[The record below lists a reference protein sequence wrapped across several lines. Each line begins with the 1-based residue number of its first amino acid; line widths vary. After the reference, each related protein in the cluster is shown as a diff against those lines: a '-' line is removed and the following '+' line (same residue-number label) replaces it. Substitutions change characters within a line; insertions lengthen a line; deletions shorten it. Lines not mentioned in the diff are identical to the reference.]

1 MLRITKTVEEIKK
14 EFLLHLQEICASDG
28 VDFSLD
34 ARPRIFDALWI
45 ELWEWIFIFD
55 RKFHKMNIP
64 VSPPQFASHEEGL
77 EEIAK
82 ILFQIQTRPKLKK
95 ITPKILAESIRKIII
110 QLFEWSRPRDN
121 K

>member
-14 EFLLHLQEICASDG
+14 EFMLHLHDICAEDDI
-28 VDFSLD
+28 DFSRA
-34 ARPRIFDALWI
+34 ARSRIFDALWI
-45 ELWEWIFIFD
+45 EMWEWIFIFD

-64 VSPPQFASHEEGL
+64 VSPPFASHEEGL

-110 QLFEWSRPRDN
+110 QLFEWSRPRD